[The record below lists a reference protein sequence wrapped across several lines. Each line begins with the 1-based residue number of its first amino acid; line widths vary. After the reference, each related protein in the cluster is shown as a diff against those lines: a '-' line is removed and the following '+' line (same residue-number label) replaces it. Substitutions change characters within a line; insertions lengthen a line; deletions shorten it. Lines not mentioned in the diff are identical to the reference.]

1 MVTDENR
8 TSFDEVGRWRLE
20 EPLSTPSSWE
30 RWVDAVFAW
39 MPYALLALSL
49 ALAQLESRSGE
60 DRLVTLGLAAMA
72 AAWTWATF
80 TRAGRPTRISQGV
93 LHLYIVGF
101 LVIAAL
107 LVFHQTIFLVYGCA
121 GFFHAALLRPWPL
134 VFGGIGGFAFV
145 VHSHIVTT
153 ESSAEHWAL
162 YLGVVAIQT
171 LTTGAG
177 LFAGER
183 ITEIADERRL
193 ALIRLEHAM
202 EENAGL
208 HDQLV
213 VQAREAGIL
222 DERERM
228 AGEIHDTIAQGL
240 AGVITQ
246 IEATHQSWGDDQ
258 EMRRHLDTAAGIA
271 RQSLADARRSV
282 RDIRPT
288 ELDGSR
294 LPAAISEVAHRWST
308 TAGIPVQVTSTGELR
323 NLPTQIEVALLR
335 AAQEGLANV
344 GKHARAGRAGITL
357 SFTDDSVLLDIRD
370 DGVGFDPHEQPQRDS
385 YGLTAMRRR
394 VEQIDGNMHVESV
407 RGEGTAISVKVP
419 TDASKD
425 IA

>member
-1 MVTDENR
+1 MAID
-8 TSFDEVGRWRLE
+8 DAGRRRL

-30 RWVDAVFAW
+30 RWVDAVFTW
-39 MPYALLALSL
+39 VPYALLALSL
-49 ALAQLESRSGE
+49 VLAQLESRDGT
-60 DRLVTLGLAAMA
+60 DRLLTLGLTTMA
-72 AAWTWATF
+72 VTWTWATF
-80 TRAGRPTRISQGV
+80 TRAGRPTRVPQGM
-93 LHLYIVGF
+93 LRLYIVGF
-101 LVIAAL
+101 LVIAAA

-134 VFGGIGGFAFV
+134 VFLGIGGFAFV

-153 ESSAEHWAL
+153 ENTAENWAI
-162 YLGVVAIQT
+162 YLGVVVIQT

-193 ALIRLEHAM
+193 ALLRLEHAM

-208 HDQLV
+208 HAQLV

-246 IEATHQSWGDDQ
+246 IEATHQSWGDEA
-258 EMRRHLDTAAGIA
+258 EMRRHLDTAAEIA

-282 RDIRPT
+282 RDIKPT
-288 ELDGSR
+288 ELDQSR
-294 LPAAISEVAHRWST
+294 LPAAISDVAHRWSA
-308 TAGIPVQVTSTGELR
+308 TAGVPVRVTSTGAQR
-323 NLPTQIEVALLR
+323 TLPTQIEVALLR
-335 AAQEGLANV
+335 ATQEALTNI
-344 GKHARAGRAGITL
+344 GKHADATRAGVTL
-357 SFTDDSVLLDIRD
+357 SFTDDSVVLDIRD
-370 DGVGFDPHEQPQRDS
+370 DGVGFDPTRTPRADS
-385 YGLTAMRRR
+385 YGLTAMRKR
-394 VEQIDGNMHVESV
+394 VDQIDGEMHIEST

-419 TDASKD
+419 TDRVRESA
-425 IA
+425 